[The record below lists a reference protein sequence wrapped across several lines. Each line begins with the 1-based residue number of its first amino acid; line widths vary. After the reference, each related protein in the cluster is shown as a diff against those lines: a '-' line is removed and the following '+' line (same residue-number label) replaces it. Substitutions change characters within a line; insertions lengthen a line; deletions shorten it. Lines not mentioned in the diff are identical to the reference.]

1 MWHFNGV
8 KLSQSTEK
16 QQILA
21 NGTLVI
27 RQATL
32 SDAGHYKCTATA
44 TAGQIE
50 AEANVRV
57 IGTYIYVD
65 TLLTTFRGRRALKYM
80 VWRAPRNSEPVGC
93 RQDSRRS
100 LSNEW
105 TDELF
110 GFID

>member
-16 QQILA
+16 QQILE

-27 RQATL
+27 RQAAP
-32 SDAGHYKCTATA
+32 SDAGHYKCTVTGA

-57 IGTYIYVD
+57 IGRYCGYC
-65 TLLTTFRGRRALKYM
+65 
-80 VWRAPRNSEPVGC
+80 VWGL
-93 RQDSRRS
+93 DSRTVR
-100 LSNEW
+100 N
-105 TDELF
+105 F
-110 GFID
+110 GSDGI

>member
-57 IGTYIYVD
+57 IGTYIDVD
-65 TLLTTFRGRRALKYM
+65 NSSHHLQGEKSFKVYGMEGPKEFGAGGLSTGQPSVVVERMDGRAVRVY
-80 VWRAPRNSEPVGC
+80 
-93 RQDSRRS
+93 
-100 LSNEW
+100 
-105 TDELF
+105 
-110 GFID
+110 

>member
-1 MWHFNGV
+1 MWHFNGA

-44 TAGQIE
+44 PAGQIE

-57 IGTYIYVD
+57 IGTYKLWDRV
-65 TLLTTFRGRRALKYM
+65 
-80 VWRAPRNSEPVGC
+80 PRSTPRYSQNVLSSV
-93 RQDSRRS
+93 DSR
-100 LSNEW
+100 W
-105 TDELF
+105 AQ
-110 GFID
+110 

>member
-16 QQILA
+16 QQILG

-57 IGTYIYVD
+57 IGTYIWCMD
-65 TLLTTFRGRRALKYM
+65 GWISPRSGEGRRKSIQ
-80 VWRAPRNSEPVGC
+80 RAPRNSAPVGC
-93 RQDSRRS
+93 RRHTGQPSVIVERAVRVY
-100 LSNEW
+100 
-105 TDELF
+105 
-110 GFID
+110 